1 MLLQLLVEQQKAWAL
16 ALEAYLTHLLVVQ
29 EGGLMAKLMAMLFE
43 AANKPEME
51 SVLHAVFPRLL
62 QRSLKLLCDA
72 EVSVTAL
79 SLMEGHTQLP
89 SDVDH
94 RIFA

>member
-1 MLLQLLVEQQKAWAL
+1 
-16 ALEAYLTHLLVVQ
+16 
-29 EGGLMAKLMAMLFE
+29 MAKLMAMLFE

-72 EVSVTAL
+72 EVRATAL
-79 SLMEGHTQLP
+79 CLLLFCCLVGALLMLACANSPPRGPEMTSVDNP
-89 SDVDH
+89 S
-94 RIFA
+94 AATA

>member
-1 MLLQLLVEQQKAWAL
+1 
-16 ALEAYLTHLLVVQ
+16 
-29 EGGLMAKLMAMLFE
+29 MAKLMAMLFE

-72 EVSVTAL
+72 EVRGTFSCS
-79 SLMEGHTQLP
+79 SL
-89 SDVDH
+89 
-94 RIFA
+94 